1 MARQDVCDVVTS
13 PIDPLIIASCSDDT
27 TVRIW
32 SLDPKHEK
40 QPCLCILGGEGHYW
54 SLLTLVCPKS
64 PSRRAVREPDSDVS
78 TRPGMTQVVISSL
91 LVTIK

>member
-1 MARQDVCDVVTS
+1 MKLQDVCDVVTS

-54 SLLTLVCPKS
+54 NLLTLVRKALFPLS
-64 PSRRAVREPDSDVS
+64 GRDSEANSCV
-78 TRPGMTQVVISSL
+78 
-91 LVTIK
+91 